1 MSKTAKIE
9 IFKTA
14 KNYGKMF
21 AEKGLKGIPDLD
33 KDLIDWKISL
43 NLKLGSGIITM
54 IYKAWHKGWLEQK
67 TGII

>member
-1 MSKTAKIE
+1 MKKVEKIE

-21 AEKGLKGIPDLD
+21 AEKGFKGIPDLD
-33 KDLIDWKISL
+33 KELIDWKTSL
-43 NLKLGSGIITM
+43 NLKLGSRSITM

-67 TGII
+67 TGIV